1 LTNLIVRI
9 VGNEFDGLKDEELQE
24 SLLAVWLKYLG
35 REAVFNKA
43 VRAIMV
49 TPGGEMMMDKTC
61 AFVRDG

>member
-1 LTNLIVRI
+1 MNL
-9 VGNEFDGLKDEELQE
+9 DEELQE